1 MPVLHA
7 ELGFVEFKTTLQ
19 TWELLPH
26 PCMTL
31 SSLISI
37 LFAADFTPGSD
48 ICSHSLGP
56 FLQRFEKVAWL
67 L

>member
-1 MPVLHA
+1 MLTVVVP
-7 ELGFVEFKTTLQ
+7 E
-19 TWELLPH
+19 WLLPH
-26 PCMTL
+26 LHVTL

-37 LFAADFTPGSD
+37 LFVADFKPGSD